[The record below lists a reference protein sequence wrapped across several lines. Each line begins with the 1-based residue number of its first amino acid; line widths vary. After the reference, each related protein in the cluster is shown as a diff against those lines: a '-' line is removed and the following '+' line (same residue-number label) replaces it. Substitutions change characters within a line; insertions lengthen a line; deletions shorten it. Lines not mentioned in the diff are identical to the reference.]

1 MELASQIKKYRKEL
15 NLSQDELAE
24 RVFVSRQSV
33 SNWENGKTYPDLR
46 SLLLLSEVFSVSLD
60 QLVKGDLKIMKQ
72 EIDSQE
78 RMNFQKETRA
88 YNISF
93 AAMLISPIFLVRY
106 LGWLGVMLWAVV
118 VAVCIY
124 FSFRVE
130 KYKKKYDIQTYREI
144 VAFNEGKTLD
154 EIEKAKEAG
163 KRPYQRWILT
173 ILSALVGAATGLL
186 TYYFGLQ

>member
-72 EIDSQE
+72 EIDIRE
-78 RMNFQKETRA
+78 RTKFKRES
-88 YNISF
+88 IVFSVLF
-93 AAMLISPIFLVRY
+93 AAMVLSPLLLWHFMVPWGRILWLILA
-106 LGWLGVMLWAVV
+106 GV
-118 VAVCIY
+118 CFY
-124 FSFRVE
+124 DSFRIE
-130 KYKKKYDIQTYREI
+130 KYQKKYDIQTYREI
-144 VAFNEGKTLD
+144 LAFSEGKTLD

-163 KRPYQRWILT
+163 KRPYQKWILM
-173 ILSALVGAATGLL
+173 LLAALAGALTSLL
-186 TYYFGLQ
+186 TISFGM

>member
-33 SNWENGKTYPDLR
+33 SNWENEKTYPDLR
-46 SLLLLSEVFSVSLD
+46 SLMLLSEVFSVSLD

-72 EIDSQE
+72 EINSQE
-78 RMNFQKETRA
+78 RMNFQKEARA

-93 AAMLISPIFLVRY
+93 AVMLISPVFLVRY
-106 LGWLGVMLWAVV
+106 LGWWGVMVWAVV
-118 VAVCIY
+118 VAVCL
-124 FSFRVE
+124 SLAFRVE

-144 VAFNEGKTLD
+144 IAFSEGKTLD
-154 EIEKAKEAG
+154 EIEKAKEVG
-163 KRPYQRWILT
+163 KRPYQKGILVV
-173 ILSALVGAATGLL
+173 ISGIAGACVGFLIVR
-186 TYYFGLQ
+186 FGIK